1 MRRNP
6 WLYGEGLTCCTA
18 RASTP
23 ELSDKGI
30 LELFEK
36 SPQKKLNSS
45 YKPEPRPAERV
56 KVGPDEELYHC
67 MKHPEKSPTN
77 YIPKLDA
84 EK

>member
-1 MRRNP
+1 MPLRRNP

-56 KVGPDEELYHC
+56 KVGPDGGALPLHETSGEVADEL
-67 MKHPEKSPTN
+67 HPE
-77 YIPKLDA
+77 A
-84 EK
+84 